1 MKFQS
6 PIHLSVAAI
15 LVLTLLG
22 AGVIVA
28 QSGTQKT
35 PRVAAPASVPTPSDG
50 FVEGA
55 AVTPADV
62 GGCCG
67 AVHEEA
73 APVMTADAPGTWIA
87 QPAILDAGCCSGQ
100 TRPIAAP
107 ARGAAVAV
115 GGLIPAMLEASDA
128 AACCGGSGG
137 AAPAV
142 SSPAVGAG
150 CGEVKAAVPLGGD
163 CCGTPAVAPT
173 VDGSPDVIAA
183 SP

>member
-35 PRVAAPASVPTPSDG
+35 PRIAAPAPMPTPSDG

-62 GGCCG
+62 SGCCG

-73 APVMTADAPGTWIA
+73 APVMIGDAPGTWIA

-100 TRPIAAP
+100 TRQIAAS
-107 ARGAAVAV
+107 ARGAAAPV
-115 GGLIPAMLEASDA
+115 GGLIPAVLEASDA
-128 AACCGGSGG
+128 AACCGGSGA
-137 AAPAV
+137 AAP
-142 SSPAVGAG
+142 PVGTS
-150 CGEVKAAVPLGGD
+150 CGEVKVAVPPGGD
-163 CCGTPAVAPT
+163 CCGTSAVAPT

>member
-35 PRVAAPASVPTPSDG
+35 PRIAAPAPVPTPSDG
-50 FVEGA
+50 FIEGAA
-55 AVTPADV
+55 AVTPANV

-73 APVMTADAPGTWIA
+73 APVMTGDAPGTWIA

-100 TRPIAAP
+100 TDLIAAP
-107 ARGAAVAV
+107 V
-115 GGLIPAMLEASDA
+115 GGLIPAVLEASDA
-128 AACCGGSGG
+128 AACCGGIG
-137 AAPAV
+137 AAAPPV
-142 SSPAVGAG
+142 SSQAVGTG
-150 CGEVKAAVPLGGD
+150 CGEVKAAVPPGGD
-163 CCGTPAVAPT
+163 CCGTPT
-173 VDGSPDVIAA
+173 DSSPAVIAA

>member
-35 PRVAAPASVPTPSDG
+35 PRIAAPAPMPTPSDG

-55 AVTPADV
+55 AAVTPANV

-73 APVMTADAPGTWIA
+73 APVMTGDAPGTWIA

-100 TRPIAAP
+100 TRPIAAS
-107 ARGAAVAV
+107 ARGAAAPV
-115 GGLIPAMLEASDA
+115 GGLIPAVLEASGA
-128 AACCGGSGG
+128 AACCGGIG
-137 AAPAV
+137 AAAPPV
-142 SSPAVGAG
+142 SSQAVGTG
-150 CGEVKAAVPLGGD
+150 CEEVKAAVPPGGD
-163 CCGTPAVAPT
+163 CCGTPAE
-173 VDGSPDVIAA
+173 GSPAVIAA

>member
-6 PIHLSVAAI
+6 PIHISVAAI

-35 PRVAAPASVPTPSDG
+35 PRVAAPAPVPTPSDG
-50 FVEGA
+50 FVEGAA

-100 TRPIAAP
+100 ERPIAAS
-107 ARGAAVAV
+107 ARGAAAPV
-115 GGLIPAMLEASDA
+115 GGIIPAVLETSDA
-128 AACCGGSGG
+128 AACCGGGG
-137 AAPAV
+137 ATAP
-142 SSPAVGAG
+142 PVGTG
-150 CGEVKAAVPLGGD
+150 CGEVKAAVAPGGD
-163 CCGTPAVAPT
+163 CCGTPT
-173 VDGSPDVIAA
+173 DGSPAVIAV

>member
-35 PRVAAPASVPTPSDG
+35 PRVAAPAPIPTPSDG

-55 AVTPADV
+55 AAVMPADV

-100 TRPIAAP
+100 TRPIAAS
-107 ARGAAVAV
+107 ARGGAAAPV
-115 GGLIPAMLEASDA
+115 GGLIPAVLEASDA
-128 AACCGGSGG
+128 AACCGGGG
-137 AAPAV
+137 AAAP
-142 SSPAVGAG
+142 PVGTG
-150 CGEVKAAVPLGGD
+150 CGEVKAAVAPAGD

>member
-6 PIHLSVAAI
+6 PIHLSIAAI

-35 PRVAAPASVPTPSDG
+35 PRIAAPALMPTPSDG
-50 FVEGA
+50 FIEGA
-55 AVTPADV
+55 AVTPANV

-73 APVMTADAPGTWIA
+73 APVMTGDAPGTWIA

-100 TRPIAAP
+100 TNLIAAP
-107 ARGAAVAV
+107 ARGAAAPV
-115 GGLIPAMLEASDA
+115 GGLIPAVLETSDA
-128 AACCGGSGG
+128 AACCGGGG
-137 AAPAV
+137 AAAPPV
-142 SSPAVGAG
+142 SSQAVGTG
-150 CGEVKAAVPLGGD
+150 CGEVKAAVSPAGD
-163 CCGTPAVAPT
+163 CCGTPS
-173 VDGSPDVIAA
+173 DGSPAVIAA

>member
-35 PRVAAPASVPTPSDG
+35 PRIAAPAPMPTPSDG
-50 FVEGA
+50 FIEGA
-55 AVTPADV
+55 AVTPANV

-73 APVMTADAPGTWIA
+73 APVMTGDAPGTWIA

-100 TRPIAAP
+100 TDLIAAP
-107 ARGAAVAV
+107 ARGAAAPV
-115 GGLIPAMLEASDA
+115 GSLIPAVLEASDA
-128 AACCGGSGG
+128 AACCGGGSA
-137 AAPAV
+137 AAPPV
-142 SSPAVGAG
+142 SSQAVGTG
-150 CGEVKAAVPLGGD
+150 CGEVKAAVPPAGD
-163 CCGTPAVAPT
+163 CCGTPS
-173 VDGSPDVIAA
+173 DGSPAVIAA

>member
-6 PIHLSVAAI
+6 PIHLSIAAI

-35 PRVAAPASVPTPSDG
+35 PRIAAPAPMPTPSDG

-55 AVTPADV
+55 AVVTPADV

-73 APVMTADAPGTWIA
+73 APVMTRDVPGTWIA

-100 TRPIAAP
+100 TDLIAAP
-107 ARGAAVAV
+107 V
-115 GGLIPAMLEASDA
+115 GGLIPAVLEASDA
-128 AACCGGSGG
+128 AACCGGIG
-137 AAPAV
+137 AAAPPV
-142 SSPAVGAG
+142 SSQAVGTG
-150 CGEVKAAVPLGGD
+150 CGEVKAAVPPGGD
-163 CCGTPAVAPT
+163 CCGPSTVAPSP
-173 VDGSPDVIAA
+173 DGSPTVIAA